1 MQIII
6 RRDQKAFLNKQCK
19 EIEENSRMRKTD
31 LFKKIGDI
39 KGTFHVR
46 VGIIKDRMVRT
57 CQKQKRL
64 RRDINYL
71 TYTDDTTLMAESEEE
86 LKSLLIGVKEES
98 EKAGLKLNIQ
108 KTKIPLLH
116 GKQKG
121 EKWNQ

>member
-86 LKSLLIGVKEES
+86 LKSLLMKVKEE
-98 EKAGLKLNIQ
+98 E
-108 KTKIPLLH
+108 
-116 GKQKG
+116 
-121 EKWNQ
+121 